1 MFTGIIE
8 DIGSIFAIKKS
19 SGKWEFSIKTT
30 LAKAGIGEGDSVSI
44 DGVCLTATK
53 ITGDSFVA
61 DASLET
67 LKVTTLAE
75 KKTGARVNI
84 ERAMGADGRFGG
96 HFVMGHVDSVGT
108 IVDIKKSGDSVR
120 FSVEIPL
127 DITRYI
133 VKKGSIAIDGIS
145 LTVNEQRHNIFTV
158 NIIPFTVSKT
168 TLGEKNPK
176 DKVNI
181 ESDIVGK
188 YIESFLIKNKS
199 KGVDL
204 DFLYKHGYVR
214 GD

>member
-8 DIGSIFAIKKS
+8 DIGSIIAINKS
-19 SGKWEFSIKTT
+19 SGKWEFSIKTV
-30 LAKAGIGEGDSVSI
+30 LAKEGIGEGDSIAI
-44 DGVCLTATK
+44 DGVCLTATR
-53 ITGDSFVA
+53 ITGNTFVA

-75 KKTGARVNI
+75 KKTGVRVNI
-84 ERAMGADGRFGG
+84 ERAMGANGRFGG
-96 HFVMGHVDSVGT
+96 HFVMGHVDCVGT

-120 FSVEIPL
+120 LSVEIPL
-127 DITRYI
+127 DIARYI
-133 VKKGSIAIDGIS
+133 VKKGSVAIDGIS

-168 TLGEKNPK
+168 TIGEKNPK

-181 ESDIVGK
+181 ETDIVGK
-188 YIESFLIKNKS
+188 YIESFVTRDKN

>member
-8 DIGSIFAIKKS
+8 DIGSILAIKKS

-30 LAKAGIGEGDSVSI
+30 LAKAGIREGDSISI

-67 LKVTTLAE
+67 LRVTTLAE

-145 LTVNEQRHNIFTV
+145 LTVNEQMHNIFTV
-158 NIIPFTVSKT
+158 NIIPFSVSKT

-181 ESDIVGK
+181 ETDIVGK
-188 YIESFLIKNKS
+188 YIESFLIQDKS

>member
-8 DIGSIFAIKKS
+8 DIGSILAIKKS

-30 LAKAGIGEGDSVSI
+30 LAKAGIREGDSISI

-75 KKTGARVNI
+75 KKTGVRVNI

-181 ESDIVGK
+181 ETDIVGK
-188 YIESFLIKNKS
+188 YIESFLINNKS

>member
-30 LAKAGIGEGDSVSI
+30 LAKAGIREGDSISI

-75 KKTGARVNI
+75 KKTGVRVNI

-181 ESDIVGK
+181 ETDIVGK
-188 YIESFLIKNKS
+188 YIESFLIKDKN

>member
-8 DIGSIFAIKKS
+8 DIGSILSIKKS
-19 SGKWEFSIKTT
+19 SGKWEFTIGTV
-30 LAKAGIGEGDSVSI
+30 LAKAGIREGDSVAI

-53 ITGDSFVA
+53 ITVDSFVA

-67 LKVTTLAE
+67 LKVTTLAQ
-75 KKTGARVNI
+75 KKTGVHVNI
-84 ERAMGADGRFGG
+84 ERAMGSDGRFGG

-108 IVDIKKSGDSVR
+108 IVDMKKAGDSVR
-120 FSVEIPL
+120 LSVQVPL

-133 VKKGSIAIDGIS
+133 VKKGSVAIDGIS

-168 TLGEKNPK
+168 TIGEKNPK
-176 DKVNI
+176 DTVNI
-181 ESDIVGK
+181 ETDIVGK
-188 YIESFLIKNKS
+188 YIESFLTKDKS

-204 DFLYKHGYVR
+204 DFLYKYGYVR

>member
-8 DIGSIFAIKKS
+8 DIGSIISINKS
-19 SGKWEFSIKTT
+19 SGKWEFSIKTV
-30 LAKAGIGEGDSVSI
+30 LAKAGIGEGDSIAI

-53 ITGDSFVA
+53 ITGDTFVA

-75 KKTGARVNI
+75 KKTGVRVNI
-84 ERAMGADGRFGG
+84 ERAMGANGRFGG
-96 HFVMGHVDSVGT
+96 HFVMGHVDCVGT
-108 IVDIKKSGDSVR
+108 IVEMKKAGDSTRLSLEVP
-120 FSVEIPL
+120 V
-127 DITRYI
+127 DISRYI

-168 TLGEKNPK
+168 TIGEKNPK

-181 ESDIVGK
+181 ETDIVGK
-188 YIESFLIKNKS
+188 YIESFVIRDKN

>member
-8 DIGSIFAIKKS
+8 DIGSILSIKKS
-19 SGKWEFSIKTT
+19 SGKWEFSIKTV
-30 LAKAGIGEGDSVSI
+30 LARSGIREGDSVSI
-44 DGVCLTATK
+44 DGVCLTATR
-53 ITGDSFVA
+53 ITEDGFVA

-67 LKVTTLAE
+67 LNVTTLAE
-75 KKTGARVNI
+75 KKTGTKVNI

-96 HFVMGHVDSVGT
+96 HFVMGHVDCVGT
-108 IVDIKKSGDSVR
+108 IADIKKAGDSVR
-120 FSVEIPL
+120 FSIEIPL
-127 DITRYI
+127 DFTRYI
-133 VKKGSIAIDGIS
+133 VKKGSVAIDGIS

-158 NIIPFTVSKT
+158 NIIPFTTSKT

-181 ESDIVGK
+181 ETDIVGK
-188 YIESFLIKNKS
+188 YIESFLIRDKN

>member
-8 DIGSIFAIKKS
+8 DIGSIIAISKS
-19 SGKWEFSIKTT
+19 SGKWEFSVKTV
-30 LAKAGIGEGDSVSI
+30 LAKAGIGEGDSIAI
-44 DGVCLTATK
+44 DGVCLTATR
-53 ITGDSFVA
+53 ITGDTFVA

-75 KKTGARVNI
+75 KKTGVRVNI

-96 HFVMGHVDSVGT
+96 HFVMGHVDCVGT

-120 FSVEIPL
+120 LSVEIPL
-127 DITRYI
+127 DIARYI
-133 VKKGSIAIDGIS
+133 VKKGSVAIDGIS

-181 ESDIVGK
+181 ETDIVGK
-188 YIESFLIKNKS
+188 YIESFVTRDKN

>member
-8 DIGSIFAIKKS
+8 DIGSIL
-19 SGKWEFSIKTT
+19 SIKNQWSGNFHQNA
-30 LAKAGIGEGDSVSI
+30 LAKASIKEGDSVAI
-44 DGVCLTATK
+44 DGVCLTATA
-53 ITGDSFVA
+53 ITGDGFVA

-75 KKTGARVNI
+75 KKTGTRVNI

-96 HFVMGHVDSVGT
+96 HFVMGHVDCIGT
-108 IVDIKKSGDSVR
+108 IVDIKKAGDSIR

-127 DITRYI
+127 DFTRYI
-133 VKKGSIAIDGIS
+133 VKKGSVAIDGIS

-158 NIIPFTVSKT
+158 NIIPFTTYKT
-168 TLGEKNPK
+168 TIGEKNPK

-181 ESDIVGK
+181 ETDIVGK
-188 YIESFLIKNKS
+188 YIESFLIKDKN

-204 DFLYKHGYVR
+204 DFLFKHGYIR

>member
-8 DIGSIFAIKKS
+8 DIGSILSVKKS
-19 SGKWEFSIKTT
+19 SGKWEFSIKTV
-30 LAKAGIGEGDSVSI
+30 LAKGGIREGDSIAI
-44 DGVCLTATK
+44 DGVCLTATT
-53 ITGDSFVA
+53 IWDDGLSA

-75 KKTGARVNI
+75 KKTGVRVNI

-108 IVDIKKSGDSVR
+108 IVDIQKSGDSVR
-120 FSVEIPL
+120 LSVEVPV

-133 VKKGSIAIDGIS
+133 VKKGSVAIDGIS
-145 LTVNEQRHNIFTV
+145 LTVNEQRNNIFTV
-158 NIIPFTVSKT
+158 NIIPFTASKST
-168 TLGEKNPK
+168 IGEKNPK

-181 ESDIVGK
+181 ETDIIGK
-188 YIESFLIKNKS
+188 YIESFLIKDKS

-204 DFLYKHGYVR
+204 DFLYKYGYVR

>member
-181 ESDIVGK
+181 ETDIVGK

>member
-8 DIGSIFAIKKS
+8 DIGSILSIKKS
-19 SGKWEFSIKTT
+19 SGKWEFSIKTV
-30 LAKAGIGEGDSVSI
+30 LAKAGIREGDSVSI
-44 DGVCLTATK
+44 DGVCLTATT
-53 ITGDSFVA
+53 ITGDGFVA

-67 LKVTTLAE
+67 LRVTTLAE

-96 HFVMGHVDSVGT
+96 HFVMGHVDCVGT
-108 IVDIKKSGDSVR
+108 IVDKKKAGDSVR
-120 FSVEIPL
+120 LNVEIPL
-127 DITRYI
+127 DFTRYI
-133 VKKGSIAIDGIS
+133 VEKGSVAIDGIS
-145 LTVNEQRHNIFTV
+145 LTVNAQRHNIFTV
-158 NIIPFTVSKT
+158 NIIPFTTSMT
-168 TLGEKNPK
+168 TLGEKNSK

-181 ESDIVGK
+181 ETDIIGK
-188 YIESFLIKNKS
+188 YIESFLIKDKN

>member
-8 DIGSIFAIKKS
+8 DIGSILSIKKS
-19 SGKWEFSIKTT
+19 SGKWEFSIKTI
-30 LAKAGIGEGDSVSI
+30 LAKAGIREGDSIAI
-44 DGVCLTATK
+44 DGVCLTATA
-53 ITGDSFVA
+53 ITRDGFVA

-75 KKTGARVNI
+75 KKTGTRVNI
-84 ERAMGADGRFGG
+84 ERAMNADGRFGG
-96 HFVMGHVDSVGT
+96 HFVMGHVDCIGT
-108 IVDIKKSGDSVR
+108 IVDIKKSGDSIR

-127 DITRYI
+127 DFTRYI
-133 VKKGSIAIDGIS
+133 VNKGSVAIDGIS

-158 NIIPFTVSKT
+158 NIIPFTTCKT
-168 TLGEKNPK
+168 TIGETNPK

-181 ESDIVGK
+181 ETDIVGK
-188 YIESFLIKNKS
+188 YIESFLIKDKS

-204 DFLYKHGYVR
+204 DFLYKHGYIR

>member
-8 DIGSIFAIKKS
+8 DIGSILSIKKS
-19 SGKWEFSIKTT
+19 SGKWEFSIKTV
-30 LAKAGIGEGDSVSI
+30 LARSGIREGDSVSI
-44 DGVCLTATK
+44 DGVCLTATR
-53 ITGDSFVA
+53 ITEDGFVA

-75 KKTGARVNI
+75 KKTGTKVNI

-96 HFVMGHVDSVGT
+96 HFVMGHVDCVGT
-108 IVDIKKSGDSVR
+108 IAGIKKAGDSVR
-120 FSVEIPL
+120 FNIEIPL
-127 DITRYI
+127 DFTRYI
-133 VKKGSIAIDGIS
+133 VKKGSVAIDGIS

-158 NIIPFTVSKT
+158 NIIPFTTSKT

-181 ESDIVGK
+181 ETDIVGK
-188 YIESFLIKNKS
+188 YIESFLIRDKN

>member
-8 DIGSIFAIKKS
+8 DIGFILSIKKS
-19 SGKWEFSIKTT
+19 SGKWEFSVKTV
-30 LAKAGIGEGDSVSI
+30 LAKTGIREGDSIAI
-44 DGVCLTATK
+44 DGVCLTATT
-53 ITGDSFVA
+53 ITRDGFIA

-75 KKTGARVNI
+75 KKTGTRVNI

-96 HFVMGHVDSVGT
+96 HFVMGHVDCIGT
-108 IVDIKKSGDSVR
+108 IVDIKKAGDSVR

-127 DITRYI
+127 DFTRYI
-133 VKKGSIAIDGIS
+133 VKKGSVAIDGIS

-158 NIIPFTVSKT
+158 NIIPFTTYKT
-168 TLGEKNPK
+168 TIGEKNPK

-181 ESDIVGK
+181 ETDIVGK
-188 YIESFLIKNKS
+188 YIESFLINDKN

-204 DFLYKHGYVR
+204 DFLFRHGYIR

>member
-8 DIGSIFAIKKS
+8 DIGSILSIKKS
-19 SGKWEFSIKTT
+19 SGKWEFSIKTV
-30 LAKAGIGEGDSVSI
+30 LARSGIREGDSVSI
-44 DGVCLTATK
+44 DGVCLTATR
-53 ITGDSFVA
+53 ITEDGFVA

-75 KKTGARVNI
+75 KKTGTKVNI

-96 HFVMGHVDSVGT
+96 HFVMGHVDCVGT
-108 IVDIKKSGDSVR
+108 IADIKKAGDSVR
-120 FSVEIPL
+120 FSIEIPL
-127 DITRYI
+127 DFTRYI
-133 VKKGSIAIDGIS
+133 VKKGSVAIDGIS

-158 NIIPFTVSKT
+158 NIIPFTTSKT

-181 ESDIVGK
+181 ETDIVGK
-188 YIESFLIKNKS
+188 YIESFLLKDKN

>member
-8 DIGSIFAIKKS
+8 DIGSILSIKKS
-19 SGKWEFSIKTT
+19 SGKWEFSIKTV
-30 LAKAGIGEGDSVSI
+30 LAKAGIQEGDSVSI
-44 DGVCLTATK
+44 DGVCLTATT
-53 ITGDSFVA
+53 ITGDGFVA

-67 LKVTTLAE
+67 LRVTTLAE

-96 HFVMGHVDSVGT
+96 HFVMGHVDCVGT
-108 IVDIKKSGDSVR
+108 IVDKKKAGDSVR
-120 FSVEIPL
+120 LSVEIPL
-127 DITRYI
+127 DFTRYI
-133 VKKGSIAIDGIS
+133 VEKGSVAIDGIS
-145 LTVNEQRHNIFTV
+145 LTVNAQRHNIFTV
-158 NIIPFTVSKT
+158 NIIPFTTSMT
-168 TLGEKNPK
+168 TLGEKNSK

-181 ESDIVGK
+181 ETDIIGK
-188 YIESFLIKNKS
+188 YIESFLIKDKN

>member
-8 DIGSIFAIKKS
+8 DIGSILAIKKS
-19 SGKWEFSIKTT
+19 SGKWEFSIKTA
-30 LAKAGIGEGDSVSI
+30 LAKAGIGEGDSIAI

-53 ITGDSFVA
+53 IAGDSFVA

-75 KKTGARVNI
+75 KKTGVRVNI

-108 IVDIKKSGDSVR
+108 IVDIEKSGDSWR
-120 FSVEIPL
+120 ISVEVPV

-133 VKKGSIAIDGIS
+133 VKKGSVAIDGIS

-158 NIIPFTVSKT
+158 NIIPFTVLRT

-181 ESDIVGK
+181 ETDIVGK
-188 YIESFLIKNKS
+188 YIESFLIKDKS

-204 DFLYKHGYVR
+204 DFLYKHGYIR

>member
-75 KKTGARVNI
+75 KKTGVRVNI

-181 ESDIVGK
+181 ETDIVGK

>member
-8 DIGSIFAIKKS
+8 DIGSILSIKKS
-19 SGKWEFSIKTT
+19 SGKWEFSIKTV
-30 LAKAGIGEGDSVSI
+30 LAKAGIREGDSVSI
-44 DGVCLTATK
+44 DGVCLTATS
-53 ITGDSFVA
+53 IMGDGFIA

-67 LKVTTLAE
+67 LRVTTLAE
-75 KKTGARVNI
+75 KKTSARVNI

-96 HFVMGHVDSVGT
+96 HFVMGHVDCVGT
-108 IVDIKKSGDSVR
+108 IVDKKKAGDSVR
-120 FSVEIPL
+120 LSIEIPL
-127 DITRYI
+127 DFTRYI
-133 VKKGSIAIDGIS
+133 VKKGSVAIDGIS
-145 LTVNEQRHNIFTV
+145 LTVNEQRHTIFTV
-158 NIIPFTVSKT
+158 NIIPFTTSKT

-181 ESDIVGK
+181 ETDIIGK
-188 YIESFLIKNKS
+188 YIESFLIKDKK

>member
-8 DIGSIFAIKKS
+8 DIGSILSIRKS
-19 SGKWEFSIKTT
+19 SGKWEFYIKTVLVKT
-30 LAKAGIGEGDSVSI
+30 GIREGDSISI
-44 DGVCLTATK
+44 DGVCLTATT
-53 ITGDSFVA
+53 ITGDGFIA

-75 KKTGARVNI
+75 KKTGVRVNI

-96 HFVMGHVDSVGT
+96 HFVMGHVDGIGT
-108 IVDIKKSGDSVR
+108 IADMKKAGDSVR
-120 FSVEIPL
+120 LSVEIPL

-133 VKKGSIAIDGIS
+133 VKKGSVAIDGIS
-145 LTVNEQRHNIFTV
+145 LTVNEQRNNIFTV
-158 NIIPFTVSKT
+158 NIIPFTTST
-168 TLGEKNPK
+168 TTIGEKNPK

-181 ESDIVGK
+181 ETDIIGK
-188 YIESFLIKNKS
+188 YIESFLTKDKN

-204 DFLYKHGYVR
+204 DFLYKHGYAR

>member
-8 DIGSIFAIKKS
+8 DIGSILSIKKS
-19 SGKWEFSIKTT
+19 SGKWEFSIKTV
-30 LAKAGIGEGDSVSI
+30 LAKSGIREGDSVSI
-44 DGVCLTATK
+44 DGVCLTATT

-67 LKVTTLAE
+67 LRVTTLAE
-75 KKTGARVNI
+75 KKTGALVNI

-96 HFVMGHVDSVGT
+96 HFVMGHVDCVG
-108 IVDIKKSGDSVR
+108 IIADKKKAGDSVR
-120 FSVEIPL
+120 ISVEIPL
-127 DITRYI
+127 DFTRYI
-133 VKKGSIAIDGIS
+133 VKKGSVAIDGIS
-145 LTVNEQRHNIFTV
+145 LTVNERRHTIFTV
-158 NIIPFTVSKT
+158 NIIPFTTSKT

-181 ESDIVGK
+181 ETDIIGK
-188 YIESFLIKNKS
+188 YIESFLIKNKN

>member
-8 DIGSIFAIKKS
+8 DIGSILSIKKS
-19 SGKWEFSIKTT
+19 SGKWEFSIKTV
-30 LAKAGIGEGDSVSI
+30 LARAGIREGDSISI
-44 DGVCLTATK
+44 DGVCLTATR
-53 ITGDSFVA
+53 ITEDGFVA

-75 KKTGARVNI
+75 KKTGTKVNI

-96 HFVMGHVDSVGT
+96 HFVMGHVDCVGA
-108 IVDIKKSGDSVR
+108 IAGIKKAGDSVR
-120 FSVEIPL
+120 FSIEIPL
-127 DITRYI
+127 DFTRYI
-133 VKKGSIAIDGIS
+133 VKKGSVAIDGIS

-158 NIIPFTVSKT
+158 NIIPFTTSKT

-181 ESDIVGK
+181 ETDIVGK
-188 YIESFLIKNKS
+188 YIESFLLKDKN

>member
-145 LTVNEQRHNIFTV
+145 LTVNEQRHTIFTV

-181 ESDIVGK
+181 ETDIVGK

>member
-8 DIGSIFAIKKS
+8 DIGSILTIKKS
-19 SGKWEFSIKTT
+19 SGKWEFFIKTV
-30 LAKAGIGEGDSVSI
+30 LAKAGIREGDSVSI
-44 DGVCLTATK
+44 DGVCLTATT
-53 ITGDSFVA
+53 ITGDGFVA

-67 LKVTTLAE
+67 LRVTTLAE
-75 KKTGARVNI
+75 RKTGAMVNI

-96 HFVMGHVDSVGT
+96 HFVMGHVDCVGT
-108 IVDIKKSGDSVR
+108 ILDKKKAGDSVR
-120 FSVEIPL
+120 LSVEIPL
-127 DITRYI
+127 DFTRYI
-133 VKKGSIAIDGIS
+133 VKKGSVAIDGIS

-158 NIIPFTVSKT
+158 NIIPFTTSKS

-181 ESDIVGK
+181 ETDIVGK
-188 YIESFLIKNKS
+188 YIESFLINDKN

>member
-8 DIGSIFAIKKS
+8 DIGSIIAVKKS
-19 SGKWEFSIKTT
+19 SGKWEFSIKTV
-30 LAKAGIGEGDSVSI
+30 LAKAGIGEGDSIAI
-44 DGVCLTATK
+44 DGVCLTATR
-53 ITGDSFVA
+53 ITGDTFVA

-75 KKTGARVNI
+75 KKTGVHVNI
-84 ERAMGADGRFGG
+84 ERAMGANGRFGG
-96 HFVMGHVDSVGT
+96 HFVMGHVDCVGT
-108 IVDIKKSGDSVR
+108 IMDMKKSGDSVR
-120 FSVEIPL
+120 LSVEVPL
-127 DITRYI
+127 DIARYI
-133 VKKGSIAIDGIS
+133 VKKGSVAIDGIS

-158 NIIPFTVSKT
+158 NIIPFTVSKST
-168 TLGEKNPK
+168 VGEKNPK

-181 ESDIVGK
+181 ETDIVGK
-188 YIESFLIKNKS
+188 YIESFFVKDKS

>member
-8 DIGSIFAIKKS
+8 DIGSILSIKKS
-19 SGKWEFSIKTT
+19 SGKWEFSIKTV
-30 LAKAGIGEGDSVSI
+30 LAKTGIREGDSIAI
-44 DGVCLTATK
+44 DGVCLTATT
-53 ITGDSFVA
+53 ITRDGFVA
-61 DASLET
+61 DASLAT

-75 KKTGARVNI
+75 KKTGTRVNI

-96 HFVMGHVDSVGT
+96 HFVMGHIDCIGT
-108 IVDIKKSGDSVR
+108 IVDIQKAGDSVR

-127 DITRYI
+127 DFTRYI
-133 VKKGSIAIDGIS
+133 VKKGSVAIDGIS

-158 NIIPFTVSKT
+158 NIIPFTTYRT
-168 TLGEKNPK
+168 TIGEKNPK

-181 ESDIVGK
+181 ETDIVGK
-188 YIESFLIKNKS
+188 YIESFLIKDKN

-204 DFLYKHGYVR
+204 DFLFKHGYIR

>member
-8 DIGSIFAIKKS
+8 DIGSILAIKKS
-19 SGKWEFSIKTT
+19 SGKWEFSIKTV
-30 LAKAGIGEGDSVSI
+30 LAKAGIREGDSISI
-44 DGVCLTATK
+44 DGVCLTATR

-67 LKVTTLAE
+67 LKVTTLAD
-75 KKTGARVNI
+75 KKTGVRVNI

-108 IVDIKKSGDSVR
+108 IVDMKKSGDSVR
-120 FSVEIPL
+120 LSVEVPV

-133 VKKGSIAIDGIS
+133 VKKGSVAIDGIS

-168 TLGEKNPK
+168 TVGEKNLN

-181 ESDIVGK
+181 ETDIVGK
-188 YIESFLIKNKS
+188 YIESFLIKDKS